1 MNPSVVDLS
10 ATNLSGYIPAEPIAL
25 YVHVPFCARK
35 CDYCSFYSTCPPE
48 EELTGTVVDATVGQA
63 HELLTRLGRP
73 RVRTIYIGGGTPSVL
88 SPRVFSRLVTGILDA
103 TGRQSVSE
111 WTVEANPE
119 SISAAW
125 VSVLADLPVTRVS
138 VGVQSFSASAR
149 DSIGRSGT
157 DGAIVSAVGTLA
169 RGGVE
174 SIGIDLI
181 AGIPGQRAKD
191 IVSDVDRAVA
201 LGADHVSLYTLS
213 VEPGTP
219 FARRVARGEAELP
232 PEEAVVEGVDAA
244 RHRLAGAGIYRY
256 EVSNYARPGRECR
269 HNDAYWLLEP
279 SVGVG
284 PSAVSTLPGGDGT
297 ALRLTAGGEAERV
310 PRQSFLLEHFMTGLR
325 RSFGLPAGRVLER
338 FGAEPAQFV
347 PRTVARWER
356 SGLLRVVSGQMV
368 MSEEGM
374 WYLDGLLSEIAAE
387 LAPT

>member
-1 MNPSVVDLS
+1 MNPSGVDL
-10 ATNLSGYIPAEPIAL
+10 AGTNLSGYIPAEPIAL

-35 CDYCSFYSTCPPE
+35 CDYCSFYSTCPPD

-63 HELLTRLGRP
+63 HDLLTRLGRP

-88 SPRVFSRLVTGILDA
+88 SPRVFFRLATGILDA
-103 TGRQSVSE
+103 TGQQSVSE

-125 VSVLADLPVTRVS
+125 VSLLAELPVTRVS

-149 DSIGRSGT
+149 DSIGRSAG
-157 DGAIVSAVGTLA
+157 DGAIERAVEALA
-169 RGGVE
+169 PGGVG
-174 SIGIDLI
+174 SIGMDLI
-181 AGIPGQRAKD
+181 AGTPGQRPED
-191 IVSDVDRAVA
+191 IVCDVERAVA

-219 FARRVARGEAELP
+219 FARRVARGEVELP
-232 PEEAVVEGVDAA
+232 PEEAVVEAVDAA
-244 RHRLAGAGIYRY
+244 RRSLAGAGVFRY

-297 ALRLTAGGEAERV
+297 ALRLTTGGEAEWV
-310 PRQSFLLEHFMTGLR
+310 SRQSFLLEHFMMGLR
-325 RSFGLPAGRVLER
+325 RSPGLPAGRVVER
-338 FGAEPAQFV
+338 FGAEPAEFV
-347 PRTVARWER
+347 PRSVARWER
-356 SGLLRVVSGQMV
+356 AGLLRVNSGRMV
-368 MSEEGM
+368 MSEKGM
-374 WYLDGLLSEIAAE
+374 WYLDGLLSDIAAE